1 MSKIHVLDEHI
12 ANMIAAGEV
21 VERPAN
27 IVKECIEN
35 SIDAKST
42 AISIEA
48 YEGGIERLVITD
60 DGIGMDSQDA
70 TMAFM
75 RHATSKLKDEDDL
88 FNIQTMGFRGEA
100 LPSIASVAKVELQT
114 NNQEQGTLIR
124 YEYGEKKCQEE
135 CSCPR
140 GTKMDVS
147 GLFFKTPARFKYLKR
162 PAYEFSIIADLVNKM
177 ALSYPNVRFTLSH
190 NGRVV
195 FQTSGNG
202 NIQEIMFQM
211 YGREVA
217 QSSVSFDEADDDFH
231 ITGQAVMPKINRA
244 TKNFI
249 FISINHRLIRSI
261 QIQKAIIDAYQD
273 FMPPNR
279 YPIFIIDIEVDAQL
293 VDVNV
298 HPNKWEVRVSKQ
310 RDLIQLIQNTI
321 QKAFTEALKT
331 VEVPPK
337 RIVQSVN
344 YEQPSFTLSY
354 HKEPD
359 TPVKQEYKTET
370 KPYTPETVFQPKE
383 EIHENTESE
392 TGTYK
397 IMEPETV
404 VQEEPETYETETP
417 EEFVPEPENE
427 NHIGKEFFYHLRVI
441 GQLRSSYI
449 LCENEEGLVIVDQH
463 AAQERYH
470 YEELQEK
477 LMRPCQQVQPRMVP
491 IQLNVSSDILT
502 NLLAIN
508 EKTSYFGI
516 VFEPF
521 GMDQVIVREVPLWF
535 ESLDEEA
542 FLYDL
547 LDYFKQN
554 NQIDM
559 PLLRKHVIA
568 TTACHS
574 SIRFN
579 RDLTMQEM
587 ERVIED
593 LQKCKQPYHCP
604 HGRPT
609 VITLS
614 DKDLRKEFERG

>member
-1 MSKIHVLDEHI
+1 MAKIHVLDEHI

-60 DGIGMDSQDA
+60 DGIGMDSSDA

-75 RHATSKLKDEDDL
+75 RHATSKLQDESDL

-114 NNQEQGTLIR
+114 NNGEQGTLIR
-124 YEYGEKKCQEE
+124 YSYGEKQCQEE

-140 GTKMDVS
+140 GTKIDVS

-177 ALSYPNVRFTLSH
+177 ALSYPQVRFTLSH

-217 QSSVSFDEADDDFH
+217 QSAVAFDESNDDFR
-231 ITGQAVMPKINRA
+231 ITGQAVMPRINRA

-249 FISINHRLIRSI
+249 FVSINHRLIRSI

-273 FMPPNR
+273 FLPPNR
-279 YPIFIIDIEVDAQL
+279 YPIVIIDVEVDTQL

-298 HPNKWEVRVSKQ
+298 HPNKWEVRITKQ
-310 RDLIQLIQNTI
+310 RELIQLIHTTI
-321 QKAFTEALKT
+321 QKAFTESLRT

-337 RIVQSVN
+337 RIIQSVS
-344 YEQPSFTLSY
+344 YEQPSFTLQY
-354 HKEPD
+354 
-359 TPVKQEYKTET
+359 QQT
-370 KPYTPETVFQPKE
+370 KPQPTLEEVQPQIQEPIVNFEPQPKE
-383 EIHENTESE
+383 PFVQSQEVQPTPIV
-392 TGTYK
+392 
-397 IMEPETV
+397 EPTV
-404 VQEEPETYETETP
+404 QEEAPMMVQEEPVSYETE
-417 EEFVPEPENE
+417 ENTS
-427 NHIGKEFFYHLRVI
+427 GKEFFYHLRII
-441 GQLRSSYI
+441 GQLRASYI
-449 LCENEEGLVIVDQH
+449 LCENEAGLVIIDQH

-470 YEELQEK
+470 YEQLQEK
-477 LMRPCQQVQPRMVP
+477 LLRPCQQVQPRMVP

-502 NLLAIN
+502 NLLSIN
-508 EKTSYFGI
+508 EKTRYFGI
-516 VFEPF
+516 EFEPF

-542 FLYDL
+542 FLMDL

-554 NQIDM
+554 NQVDM
-559 PLLRKHVIA
+559 AQLRKHVIA

-579 RDLTMQEM
+579 RDLTMGEM

>member
-1 MSKIHVLDEHI
+1 MAKIHVLDEHL

-21 VERPAN
+21 VERPSN

-35 SIDAKST
+35 SIDAQAT
-42 AISIEA
+42 TISIEA
-48 YEGGIERLVITD
+48 YEGGIERLIITD
-60 DGIGMDSQDA
+60 DGNGMDFEDA
-70 TMAFM
+70 KMAFM
-75 RHATSKLKDEDDL
+75 RHATSKLQDEDDL

-114 NNQEQGTLIR
+114 NNGQQSTLVR
-124 YEYGEKKCQEE
+124 YSYGEKLCQEE

-140 GTKMDVS
+140 GTRMDVS

-177 ALSYPNVRFTLSH
+177 ALSYPHVRFTLSH
-190 NGRVV
+190 NDRVV

-217 QSSVSFDEADDDFH
+217 QSSVAFDESSVDFH

-279 YPIFIIDIEVDAQL
+279 YPIMIIDVEVDAQL

-298 HPNKWEVRVSKQ
+298 HPNKWEVRITKQ
-310 RDLIQLIQNTI
+310 KELIQLIQTTI
-321 QKAFTEALKT
+321 QKVFTQSLKT

-337 RIVQSVN
+337 RIVQSVS
-344 YEQPSFTLSY
+344 YEQPSFELKY
-354 HKEPD
+354 HSE
-359 TPVKQEYKTET
+359 V
-370 KPYTPETVFQPKE
+370 QP
-383 EIHENTESE
+383 TF
-392 TGTYK
+392 
-397 IMEPETV
+397 
-404 VQEEPETYETETP
+404 VQEEVKLYKEQMKPEMESKTELKIESKIEPKIELTIEPKVEEKLESTP
-417 EEFVPEPENE
+417 KIKIEPEPENLT
-427 NHIGKEFFYHLRVI
+427 GKEFFYHLRII

-470 YEELQEK
+470 YEQLQEK
-477 LMRPCQQVQPRMVP
+477 LLQPCTQVQPRMVP

-502 NLLAIN
+502 NIMAIN
-508 EKTSYFGI
+508 EYTRYFGI
-516 VFEPF
+516 EFEPF
-521 GMDQVIVREVPLWF
+521 GLDQVIVREVPLWF
-535 ESLDEEA
+535 ESLNEED
-542 FLYDL
+542 FLEDL
-547 LDYFKQN
+547 LAYFKQN
-554 NQIDM
+554 NQVDM
-559 PLLRKHVIA
+559 AQLRKHVIA
-568 TTACHS
+568 TMACHS

-579 RDLTMQEM
+579 RDLTMEEM
-587 ERVIED
+587 RRVIED